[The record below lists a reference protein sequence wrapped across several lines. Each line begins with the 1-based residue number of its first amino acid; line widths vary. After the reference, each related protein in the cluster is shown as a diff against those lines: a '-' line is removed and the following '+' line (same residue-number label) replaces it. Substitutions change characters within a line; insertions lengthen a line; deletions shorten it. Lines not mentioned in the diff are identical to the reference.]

1 MSEKSSSASTSEQ
14 FRSNL
19 ISNILLLA
27 VNIVIGI
34 ALVPYFKDTLGI
46 AAYGLIPL
54 ATSVTHYV
62 MLIINCL
69 NSSVARYLAIDLQKK
84 EYNKANITFN
94 TALFGISRII
104 LILIPVALAVA
115 WLVPDIFNTPNI
127 ERDNIFILFS
137 LVFGSAIIG
146 IFRSNYMAT
155 LFAEN
160 RLDYRNWINIS
171 NIILQ
176 VGLIVILFTTY
187 SPSLIYVGIAYF
199 ISAIFSLLL
208 AVYLSHKVCPQ
219 ITIKHNNYRPHLFH
233 DISKTAFWLIITDI
247 GVLLCTS
254 CSIIVVNLL
263 FGADMAGQYAI
274 VVTWNTLLR
283 SMSTGVFGT
292 LFTPLFY
299 SYYSRGDIPGLI
311 ILSKITTKL
320 LTIIIAFPLA
330 FTCIFSPQ
338 LLTLWVGSDMARLSG
353 LMWLLVAYLIVVLP
367 TLPIYSILVAFNK
380 VKIAGIVTLITGVIN
395 FILAFTLPSIGGL
408 GIYGVALAESI
419 VLSIRCI
426 TFVPW
431 YIAYVI
437 KAPLA
442 TYVRSMIP
450 GVVCF
455 AIIAI
460 SGYIITSIIII
471 PSSIT
476 ILLGIGLSASLIY
489 FIIIILFII
498 DADDLNLIISVI
510 PKLILR
516 RLPKKILWVQLN
528 EQKP

>member
-1 MSEKSSSASTSEQ
+1 
-14 FRSNL
+14 
-19 ISNILLLA
+19 
-27 VNIVIGI
+27 
-34 ALVPYFKDTLGI
+34 
-46 AAYGLIPL
+46 
-54 ATSVTHYV
+54 
-62 MLIINCL
+62 
-69 NSSVARYLAIDLQKK
+69 
-84 EYNKANITFN
+84 
-94 TALFGISRII
+94 
-104 LILIPVALAVA
+104 
-115 WLVPDIFNTPNI
+115 
-127 ERDNIFILFS
+127 
-137 LVFGSAIIG
+137 
-146 IFRSNYMAT
+146 MA
-155 LFAEN
+155 
-160 RLDYRNWINIS
+160 
-171 NIILQ
+171 
-176 VGLIVILFTTY
+176 
-187 SPSLIYVGIAYF
+187 
-199 ISAIFSLLL
+199 
-208 AVYLSHKVCPQ
+208 H
-219 ITIKHNNYRPHLFH
+219 
-233 DISKTAFWLIITDI
+233 
-247 GVLLCTS
+247 
-254 CSIIVVNLL
+254 
-263 FGADMAGQYAI
+263 
-274 VVTWNTLLR
+274 
-283 SMSTGVFGT
+283 
-292 LFTPLFY
+292 
-299 SYYSRGDIPGLI
+299 
-311 ILSKITTKL
+311 
-320 LTIIIAFPLA
+320 
-330 FTCIFSPQ
+330 
-338 LLTLWVGSDMARLSG
+338 LSG

-489 FIIIILFII
+489 FIFIILFII

-516 RLPKKILWVQLN
+516 RFPKKILWVQLN